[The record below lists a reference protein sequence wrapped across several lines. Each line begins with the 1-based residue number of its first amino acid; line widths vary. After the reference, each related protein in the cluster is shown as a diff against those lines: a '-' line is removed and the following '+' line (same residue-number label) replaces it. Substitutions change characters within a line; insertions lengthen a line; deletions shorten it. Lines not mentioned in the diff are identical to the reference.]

1 MNQEIRS
8 TDIIWAS
15 NQYLLIPFPDWGDDF
30 EEWDA
35 DKVITH
41 IDNNKVEVLEDADN
55 REIARLILQTAVNF
69 RESVR
74 IEARDIL
81 QKLSDV
87 LNAV

>member
-15 NQYLLIPFPDWGDDF
+15 NQYLLIPFPDWGNDF

-35 DKVITH
+35 DKFITH

-74 IEARDIL
+74 SEARDIL

>member
-15 NQYLLIPFPDWGDDF
+15 NQYLLIPFPDWGNDF

-41 IDNNKVEVLEDADN
+41 IDNNKVEVLTYIADGC
-55 REIARLILQTAVNF
+55 
-69 RESVR
+69 
-74 IEARDIL
+74 
-81 QKLSDV
+81 
-87 LNAV
+87 